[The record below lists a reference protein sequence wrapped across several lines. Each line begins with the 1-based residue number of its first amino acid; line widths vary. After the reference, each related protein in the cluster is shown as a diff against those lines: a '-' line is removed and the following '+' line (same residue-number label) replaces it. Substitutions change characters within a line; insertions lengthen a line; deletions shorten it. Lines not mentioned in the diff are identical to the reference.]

1 MQGFTSCKPRVPVVL
16 FFASFVELRADSV
29 NHDVDYSLHLS
40 LSILFLAYRT
50 EQQRPNENR
59 LDVSLPL
66 NGSIN
71 RASPAWTTSLLNEYI
86 RTIDAFSQYDNLL
99 AFNIGNEVINL
110 PVNTDAGREPDF
122 LHTAVSDYERGHS
135 RG

>member
-1 MQGFTSCKPRVPVVL
+1 
-16 FFASFVELRADSV
+16 
-29 NHDVDYSLHLS
+29 LHLS
-40 LSILFLAYRT
+40 LVILLLNHRMN
-50 EQQRPNENR
+50 QQWRRNGNR

-110 PVNTDAGREPDF
+110 PVNTDAGRESDF
-122 LHTAVSDYERGHS
+122 SPTAAFVDVRRGFDADCW
-135 RG
+135 RGSCLLL

>member
-1 MQGFTSCKPRVPVVL
+1 MMLIIPFTSPCDFPLPQ
-16 FFASFVELRADSV
+16 
-29 NHDVDYSLHLS
+29 
-40 LSILFLAYRT
+40 RT
-50 EQQRPNENR
+50 EQRRLNENR

-110 PVNTDAGREPDF
+110 PVNTDAGRE
-122 LHTAVSDYERGHS
+122 S
-135 RG
+135 